1 MAMTAVFLDYST
13 MGDGLDLTPLT
24 DLLPELQVFAA
35 TGEDQIAERIRDAE
49 FVFVNKIRLDDALLE
64 QAPKLRFIGLTAT
77 GTDNIDTVSA
87 ARHGVAVA
95 NIRAYCTR
103 SVTEHVF
110 GVLLML
116 THNLGRYSAAVR
128 RGEWNR
134 ARDFCMLGY
143 PVRELSLM
151 TLGIVGLGDLGNS
164 VARTARHFGMNV
176 IVAARPGEPQVPQDR
191 VAFGDL
197 LGQSDVISLH
207 CPLNEH
213 TQGLFGAREFKRM
226 KNSAILV
233 NTARGALVDTAALA
247 DALRTGEIAAAA
259 IDVLPKEPPA
269 DGDPLL
275 DYEGDNL
282 IVTPHIAWSTDR
294 ARQEAIGELAANV
307 AAFLDGKER
316 NRIV

>member
-24 DLLPELQVFAA
+24 DLLPDLQIFDA
-35 TGEDQIAERIRDAE
+35 TREDQVAERIRDAE

-77 GTDNIDTVSA
+77 GTDNIDTDSA

-95 NIRAYCTR
+95 NIRAYCTQ

-116 THNLGRYSAAVR
+116 THNLGSYSAAVR
-128 RGEWNR
+128 RGDWNR
-134 ARDFCMLGY
+134 AGDFCMLDY

-151 TLGIVGLGDLGNS
+151 TLGIVGLGELGRS
-164 VARTARHFGMNV
+164 VAQTARHFGMNV
-176 IVAARPGEPQVPQDR
+176 LVAARPGEAGIPEGR
-191 VAFGDL
+191 VAFDEL
-197 LGQSDVISLH
+197 LGKADVISLH

-213 TQGLFGAREFKRM
+213 THGLFGASEFRKM
-226 KNSAILV
+226 KSSAILI

-247 DALRTGEIAAAA
+247 DALSTGEIAAAA
-259 IDVLPKEPPA
+259 IDVLATEPPV

-275 DYEGDNL
+275 DYNDDNL

-294 ARQEAIGELAANV
+294 ARQEAIEQLAANV
-307 AAFLDGKER
+307 AAFLKGEKR
-316 NRIV
+316 NRVV

>member
-24 DLLPELQVFAA
+24 ALLPDLQIFDA
-35 TGEDQIAERIRDAE
+35 TNEGQVAERIRDAE

-77 GTDNIDTVSA
+77 GTDNIDTESA
-87 ARHGVAVA
+87 TRHGVAVA
-95 NIRAYCTR
+95 NIRAYCTQ

-116 THNLGRYSAAVR
+116 THNLARYSDAVR
-128 RGEWNR
+128 RGDWNR
-134 ARDFCMLGY
+134 ASDFCMLDY

-151 TLGIVGLGDLGNS
+151 TMGIVGLGDLGTA
-164 VARTARHFGMNV
+164 VARTARHFGMQV
-176 IVAARPGEPQVPQDR
+176 LVSARPGEELVPEGR
-191 VAFGDL
+191 VAFDDL
-197 LGQSDVISLH
+197 LEQADVISLH

-213 TQGLFGAREFKRM
+213 TNGLFGASEFRKM
-226 KNSAILV
+226 KSSAILI

-247 DALRTGEIAAAA
+247 DALREGDIAAAA
-259 IDVLPKEPPA
+259 VDVLAKEPPA

-275 DYEGDNL
+275 DYPGDNL
-282 IVTPHIAWSTDR
+282 VVTPHIAWSTDR
-294 ARQEAIGELAANV
+294 ARQEAVAELAANV
-307 AAFLDGKER
+307 AAFLAGEER
-316 NRIV
+316 NRVV